1 MCDQSLCLCGFHL
14 QIDPGE
20 GVGAGGG
27 DEGLGRVEGHVVD
40 GLFALLPV
48 SGDFLNA
55 RFTVQVPETQGAVV
69 TWGGGR
75 K

>member
-1 MCDQSLCLCGFHL
+1 MCDQSLCLCAFLLHFHL

-20 GVGAGGG
+20 GVGAGRG
-27 DEGLGRVEGHVVD
+27 DEGLGRVEGHIVD

-69 TWGGGR
+69 T
-75 K
+75 